1 MKKLV
6 AVILTFLLV
15 LTGCSSVKVTKV
27 EDDIKTDGIKFKEEY
42 KKVAKDNIYEYATYG
57 NVIDVLEEE
66 TGIIYMGFPSC
77 ALCQEITPILDDVA
91 KDKKVKSILY
101 YDFKEIRSNNT
112 EEYKK
117 LVDILTDY
125 IKTDEEGSKRLTA
138 PTIIFVNKGNIV
150 GVYIG
155 TISSDQEEIITEEQK
170 ESLKNNFSSLIDKM
184 FIKQETT
191 TESIQ

>member
-27 EDDIKTDGIKFKEEY
+27 EDDIKTDGIKFREEY
-42 KKVAKDNIYEYATYG
+42 KKVSKDNIYEYATYG

-66 TGIIYMGFPSC
+66 TGIIYMGFPTC

-91 KDKKVKSILY
+91 KNKKIKSILY
-101 YDFKEIRSNNT
+101 YNFKEIRSNNT

-117 LVDILTDY
+117 LVDILNDY

-138 PTIIFVNKGNIV
+138 PTIIFINKGNIV

-155 TISSDQEEIITEEQK
+155 TISADQEEIITDEEK
-170 ESLKNNFSSLIDKM
+170 ENLKNNFSSLIDKM

>member
-27 EDDIKTDGIKFKEEY
+27 EDDIKTDGIKFNEEY
-42 KKVAKDNIYEYATYG
+42 KEVSKDNIYEYATYG

-66 TGIIYMGFPSC
+66 TGIIYMGFPTC
-77 ALCQEITPILDDVA
+77 ALCQEITPILNDVA
-91 KDKKVKSILY
+91 KKKNIKSILY
-101 YDFKEIRSNNT
+101 YNFKEIRSNNT

-117 LVDILTDY
+117 LVDILNDY

-138 PTIIFVNKGNIV
+138 PTIIFVNNGNIV

-155 TISSDQEEIITEEQK
+155 VISADQEEIITDEQK
-170 ESLKNNFSSLIDKM
+170 ENLKNNFSSLIDKM

-191 TESIQ
+191 TVSTQ